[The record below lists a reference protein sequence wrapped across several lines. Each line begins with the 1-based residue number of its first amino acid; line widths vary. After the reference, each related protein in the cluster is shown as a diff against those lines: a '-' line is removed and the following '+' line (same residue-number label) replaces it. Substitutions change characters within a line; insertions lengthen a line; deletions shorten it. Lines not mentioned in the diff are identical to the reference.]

1 MKLKLRIFPKWTIL
15 DAYILRKFIGTFF
28 YSLALIL
35 IIVVVF
41 DVSENMQRF
50 LDNQVPLKT
59 IITKYYF
66 NFIPYFASLFI
77 SLFTFIAVIFFTSKL
92 SAHNEIIALLN
103 GGMNF
108 KRFLV
113 PYMYGA
119 VLIAVFSFFMA
130 NFVIPST
137 NRNLVEFNQKY
148 FKRSL
153 KLFVSDIH
161 LKSSPNTYIYVQQ
174 FNGELNTGWDFSY
187 EQIEKQRLVY
197 KITASEAVW
206 DTAGQ
211 KWTLKDAKIRWFK
224 DGQEFFE
231 QRAQM
236 DTVFSITPKDLT
248 THISALETLNFMQLL
263 KFIRVEKSRGS
274 DQLRSYEVEKHKRIA
289 APFSTIILT
298 LLGVS
303 LAARKTRRGTGVH
316 IFLGLGL
323 AFSLIF
329 FQQVSKVFGTSG
341 ALPPVL
347 AVWIPNLVYFGIC
360 LVLLKMTPK

>member
-1 MKLKLRIFPKWTIL
+1 MKFNIFPKWTIL

-35 IIVVVF
+35 VIVVVF
-41 DVSENMQRF
+41 DISENMQRF
-50 LDNQVPLKT
+50 LDNQIPLKI

-92 SAHNEIIALLN
+92 SAQNEIIALLN

-113 PYMYGA
+113 PYIYGG
-119 VLIAVFSFFMA
+119 VLIAILSFFMA

-137 NRNLVEFNQKY
+137 NRKMVEFNQKY

-161 LKSSPNTYIYVQQ
+161 IKTSQNTYVYVQQ
-174 FNGELNTGWDFSY
+174 FNGELNTGYDFSY
-187 EQIEKQRLVY
+187 EHIENQRLLY
-197 KITASEAVW
+197 KITAQEALW
-206 DTAGQ
+206 DTTVQ
-211 KWTLKDAKIRWFK
+211 RWILKDVKIRQFVN
-224 DGQEFFE
+224 GQEFFE
-231 QRAQM
+231 QKAQI

-248 THISALETLNFMQLL
+248 THISALESLNFTQLL
-263 KFIRVEKSRGS
+263 QFIRQEKSRGS

-289 APFSTIILT
+289 TPFSTIILT

-329 FQQVSKVFGTSG
+329 FQQVSKVFGISG

-360 LVLLKMTPK
+360 LVLLKITPK